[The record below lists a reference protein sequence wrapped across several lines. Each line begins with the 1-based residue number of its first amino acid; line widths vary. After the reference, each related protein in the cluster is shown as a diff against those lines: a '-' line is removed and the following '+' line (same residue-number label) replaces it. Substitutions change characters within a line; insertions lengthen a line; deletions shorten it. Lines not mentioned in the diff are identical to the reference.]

1 MSNSDLQQMTM
12 LELFRYEVET
22 QTQVL
27 NTGLLALERHAGQ
40 SEVQDQI
47 QDQLQEPLEACM
59 RAAHS
64 LKGAARIIS
73 LDAGVRVAHVME
85 DFFVLAQEGKLVL
98 QRRQMD
104 ALFKGVDLL
113 LRIANAPG
121 DDETWGDHA
130 GKPEID
136 AFLLAMEAAMAADE
150 SAQDGVPVAAAS
162 ESEPPSV
169 VVPEPLAVAASPP
182 SAATPESEHVVAA
195 AMPELRESLGAAG
208 GRAVR
213 VSADNLDRLLSLS
226 GEALVESRRLNTFT
240 ASMLR
245 LKRLQREAAQALEVL
260 QNTLGS
266 SGASHAALADVRT
279 LMAQSERIVGDHL
292 MELDEFDRH
301 SINLSQRL
309 YEQALACRMR
319 PFADGTGAY
328 ARMVR
333 DVAHLLGKSARLE
346 ILGMATQIDRDILEK
361 LDAPLGHLLRN
372 ALDHGIETPQQRK
385 QAGKPEQG
393 KITLEARHSAGM
405 LLVSVS
411 DDGAG
416 VDLSQL
422 RRSIASRKLVTPE
435 VVARLSETEL
445 LEFLLLPGFSLRK
458 EVTDISGR
466 GVGLDVVADMLR
478 QVRGTVRIFSSAGQG
493 TRFQLQLP
501 LTLSVMRSLL
511 VGIADEPYAFP
522 LAYVNR
528 TLELR
533 REQIAV
539 LEGKQYFE
547 VDGRH
552 VGLISAH
559 QILQQGELRARDDT
573 VMVVVIGDHE
583 HTYGVAVDRFLGER
597 MLVVQALDARLG
609 KIPNIQAGALMED
622 GAPLLILDVAD
633 MLRSVEKLSA
643 AGQLESVQHTA
654 SVELDKAYKR
664 VLVVDDSLT
673 VRELER
679 KLLSNRGYQVVVAVD
694 GMDGWNAVRT
704 EPFDLV
710 ITDIDMPRMDGIELV
725 TLIRQTPHLRSLPVM
740 IVSYKDRQEDRQ
752 RGLEAGADY
761 YFAKSSFHDESLLQ
775 AVVDLIGV
783 AET

>member
-150 SAQDGVPVAAAS
+150 SVQDGVPVATAS

-559 QILQQGELRARDDT
+559 QILQQGELRARGDA

-725 TLIRQTPHLRSLPVM
+725 TLIRQAPHLRTLPVM
-740 IVSYKDRQEDRQ
+740 IVSYKDREEDRQ
-752 RGLEAGADY
+752 RGLEAGADH
-761 YFAKSSFHDESLLQ
+761 YFTKSSFHDETLLQ
-775 AVVDLIGV
+775 AVVDLIG
-783 AET
+783 AA